1 MASSNILAMILA
13 GGEGRRLYPLTRD
26 RAKPAVPFG
35 GRFRIIDFA
44 LNNFVN
50 SGFFKIKVLT
60 QFKSD
65 SLNVHLSMAWRLS
78 PTLNQ
83 YVDAVPAQMRTG
95 QHWYRGTADAVY
107 QNLNLVFDEEPDY
120 VCVFGGDHIYQR
132 DVRQRLACHKEM
144 TAEVTIA
151 AVPMPASE
159 SRH

>member
-1 MASSNILAMILA
+1 MQTQNVLAMILA
-13 GGEGRRLYPLTRD
+13 GGEGTRLYPLTRD

-65 SLNVHLSMAWRLS
+65 SLNVHLSKAWRLS

-83 YVDAVPAQMRTG
+83 FVDAVPAQMRMG
-95 QHWYRGTADAVY
+95 QHWYRGTADAVF

-120 VCVFGGDHIYQR
+120 VCVFGGDHIYQM
-132 DVRQRLACHKEM
+132 DVNQMLDFHTQKK
-144 TAEVTIA
+144 AEVTIA
-151 AVPMPASE
+151 AVPVPASE
-159 SRH
+159 

>member
-1 MASSNILAMILA
+1 MATHSVLTMILA
-13 GGEGRRLYPLTRD
+13 GGEGTRLQPLTRD

-65 SLNVHLSMAWRLS
+65 SLNVHLSKAWRLS

-83 YVDAVPAQMRTG
+83 FVDAVPPQMRMR
-95 QHWYRGTADAVY
+95 QHWYRVTADAVY
-107 QNLNLVFDEEPDY
+107 QHSHLG
-120 VCVFGGDHIYQR
+120 C
-132 DVRQRLACHKEM
+132 
-144 TAEVTIA
+144 AEDQA
-151 AVPMPASE
+151 YGW
-159 SRH
+159 